1 MHDQVVGVLHRCIDH
16 YVGSSTRTAW
26 APATVTS
33 FWPDFAW
40 DDKLRNLQ
48 PDGLVEDVEQ
58 RTIHVLEI
66 ARTIDNSATF
76 DGARSAEKQRKYSQL
91 CSAIAKEHPGF
102 AVHMREFVIG
112 IRGSIP
118 ALRWAM
124 HLSALGV
131 PSKTQKQA
139 MTEAIQVTIEGLRQR
154 GDGVKNQKY
163 SSRPVT
169 VPPNRIF
176 LGNGAG

>member
-1 MHDQVVGVLHRCIDH
+1 M
-16 YVGSSTRTAW
+16 
-26 APATVTS
+26 
-33 FWPDFAW
+33 
-40 DDKLRNLQ
+40 
-48 PDGLVEDVEQ
+48 EDVEQ

-66 ARTIDNSATF
+66 ARTIDDSATF

-91 CSAIAKEHPGF
+91 CSAIAKVHPEF
-102 AVHMREFVIG
+102 AVHVREIVIG

-139 MTEAIQVTIEGLRQR
+139 MTVDFGGQLECT
-154 GDGVKNQKY
+154 
-163 SSRPVT
+163 VT
-169 VPPNRIF
+169 VTLKLVQEGDLSPSGLQSQGRRCGF
-176 LGNGAG
+176 